1 MTEIYTWS
9 QPTPSPMSNFELRQ
23 LIFSWRY
30 IPKMFLFCPKRV
42 EEPFLLPI
50 ARRSSQNTAV
60 ICCLPDR
67 QHPQVVRGISIYKG
81 KNSLSQLYFKRR
93 APPPTAPAMRPNS
106 RNHTEGSAS
115 PPSDTPPDVCTT
127 LLVQYQGWCRRRKGC
142 TGPSVTRMEK
152 SGPCHLMTFFK
163 KERKNSTRNINTGLD
178 QLLRLRL
185 RLPVLSRSLFS
196 APLCNCLGAWKA
208 WSCRQ

>member
-1 MTEIYTWS
+1 MKPANPFPNVKLRVKVINVFLTLYYENVSVLPKKGRRAIFTSHHPSKLTEHS
-9 QPTPSPMSNFELRQ
+9 R
-23 LIFSWRY
+23 
-30 IPKMFLFCPKRV
+30 
-42 EEPFLLPI
+42 
-50 ARRSSQNTAV
+50 V

-127 LLVQYQGWCRRRKGC
+127 LLVQYQGWCRRRKGR

-163 KERKNSTRNINTGLD
+163 KERKNSTWNINTGLD

-185 RLPVLSRSLFS
+185 QLPVLSRSLFS